1 LEGKQGKK
9 MIKTVSIDGQIV
21 AEEHAKVSVL
31 DHGLLYGDGL
41 FEGLRVRA
49 GRVFRIEQHMA
60 RLQLGARVIGLELPF
75 DGQRMATVV
84 TDTVR
89 AFGRKEAYVRLL
101 VTRGEGPLGVDPT
114 TCNKPTVIC
123 IAAEIA
129 LYSAEQRAQ
138 GLSLLTSSHRRPNPD
153 TQDVAVK
160 TLNYLGSAL
169 AKQEARQRGAD
180 EALLLNQSGR
190 VAEASVANVFTL
202 HGRTLSTPPP
212 IDGCLEG
219 INRGAVLEIARD
231 LGFSVVERSLGRRDL
246 LAADEVFLT
255 GSGAGVVGVRSLD
268 GRAIGRGRTG
278 EFTLDMERRHRALA
292 ESEGPLTVA

>member
-1 LEGKQGKK
+1 
-9 MIKTVSIDGQIV
+9 MNKTVSIDGQIV
-21 AEEHAKVSVL
+21 ADEQAKISVL

-41 FEGLRVRA
+41 FEGIRVRA
-49 GRVFRIEQHMA
+49 GRVFRLEQHMA
-60 RLQLGARVIGLELPF
+60 RLRLGARFLGLELPF
-75 DGQRMATVV
+75 EAARMASIV
-84 TDTVR
+84 TDAVR
-89 AFGRKEAYVRLL
+89 AFGRQEAYVRLL

-114 TCNKPTVIC
+114 TCKRPTVIC
-123 IAAEIA
+123 IAAEIG

-138 GLSLLTSSHRRPNPD
+138 GLSVITSSYRRPSPD
-153 TQDVAVK
+153 AQDVAIK

-169 AKQEARQRGAD
+169 AKQEARRQGAD

-190 VAEASVANVFTL
+190 VAEASVANIFAL
-202 HGRTLSTPPP
+202 RGRALSTPPA

-219 INRGAVLEIARD
+219 INRAAVLEIASN
-231 LGFSVVERSLGRRDL
+231 LGFSVAERSLGRRDL

-278 EFTLDMERRHRALA
+278 EVTLELERRHRELA
-292 ESEGPLTVA
+292 ETEGPVTVA

>member
-1 LEGKQGKK
+1 
-9 MIKTVSIDGQIV
+9 MNKTVSIDGRIV
-21 AEEHAKVSVL
+21 ADEDAKISVL

-41 FEGLRVRA
+41 FEGIRVRA
-49 GRVFRIEQHMA
+49 GRIFRIEQHMA
-60 RLQLGARVIGLELPF
+60 RLALGARVLGLELPF
-75 DGQRMATVV
+75 SAEQQAKIVA
-84 TDTVR
+84 DTVR

-114 TCNKPTVIC
+114 TCKKPTVVC
-123 IAAEIA
+123 IAAEIG
-129 LYSAEQRAQ
+129 LFSDEQRAH
-138 GLSLLTSSHRRPNPD
+138 GLAMLTSSYRRPNPD

-169 AKQEARQRGAD
+169 AKQEVRQRGGD

-190 VAEASVANVFTL
+190 VAEAAVANVFAL
-202 HGRTLSTPPP
+202 RGRSLSTPPP

-219 INRGAVLEIARD
+219 INRGAVMEIARG
-231 LGFSVVERSLGRRDL
+231 LGFTVEERSLGRRDL

-268 GRAIGRGRTG
+268 GRAIGSGHTG
-278 EFTLDMERRHRALA
+278 EVTLDLERRHRALA
-292 ESEGPLTVA
+292 ESEGPVTVL

>member
-1 LEGKQGKK
+1 
-9 MIKTVSIDGQIV
+9 MNKTVSINGEIV
-21 AEEHAKVSVL
+21 TEENAKVSVL

-41 FEGLRVRA
+41 FEGIRVRA
-49 GRVFRIEQHMA
+49 GRVFRIEQHLA
-60 RLQLGARVIGLELPF
+60 RLRVGAKVIGLELPF
-75 DGQRMATVV
+75 DEQRMARVV
-84 TDTVR
+84 TDAVG
-89 AFGRKEAYVRLL
+89 AFGRKEAYVRLV

-114 TCNKPTVIC
+114 TCKKPTVIC

-129 LYSAEQRAQ
+129 LYTDEQRAQ
-138 GLSLLTSSHRRPNPD
+138 GLSLLTSSYRRPNPD

-190 VAEASVANVFTL
+190 VAEASVANVFVL
-202 HGRTLSTPPP
+202 SGRSLSTPPA

-219 INRGAVLEIARD
+219 INRGAVLAIAQD
-231 LGFSVVERSLGRRDL
+231 LGFSVSERSLGRRDL

-278 EFTLDMERRHRALA
+278 EVTLDLERRHRELA
-292 ESEGPLTVA
+292 ETEGPVTVL